1 MKVDDKLLKRS
12 LNAAL
17 NFSVIK
23 KQGFKDKVRKFDE
36 SIDLIINIKDINLN
50 DPKNRIDKE
59 IILSNNIIVDEKPNI
74 CVIAS
79 DEILLEAKKLG
90 VDTLDSDGLLKL
102 NNEEKKYKKKFAK
115 RYEFFVV
122 EDKLMRDVARYLARF
137 LGPVGK
143 MPKPFPTGYGIISST
158 EDLKLAYERYKK
170 IVRIQMKKQP
180 IIFTKIGKK
189 SMSKEQLYEN
199 MKTIVNFI
207 ADQMPHK
214 FNNFRSMY
222 LKSTMGKPVKLT
234 EEFLK
239 SIEVSKND

>member
-1 MKVDDKLLKRS
+1 MKVDDKLLKKS
-12 LNAAL
+12 LNAAI
-17 NFSVIK
+17 NFSIMK
-23 KQGFKDKVRKFDE
+23 KEGFKEKVRKFDE

-59 IILSNNIIVDEKPNI
+59 IILSNEVVSNDKPSI

-90 VDTLDSDGLLKL
+90 IDTLDSSGLINL

-115 RYEFFVV
+115 KYEYFVV
-122 EDKLMRDVARYLARF
+122 EDKMMRDVARYLARF

-143 MPKPFPTGYGIISST
+143 MPKPFPTGYGIISSP
-158 EDLKLAYERYKK
+158 EDLNVAYERYKK
-170 IVRIQMKKQP
+170 IIRIQMKKQP
-180 IIFTKIGKK
+180 IIFAKIGKK
-189 SMSKEQLYEN
+189 SLDREKLYEN
-199 MKTIVNFI
+199 IKVVVNFI

-214 FNNFRSMY
+214 FNNFKSMY
-222 LKSTMGKPVKLT
+222 LKSTMGKPVKVT

-239 SIEVSKND
+239 SIEV